1 MGKIRKKF
9 TKCGPFSGDTEFAR
23 EKFSI
28 FSLNRHP
35 SMADYGTVLQPHYPV
50 FLCRKVRTAEKNT
63 GALRQI

>member
-28 FSLNRHP
+28 FFLNRHP
-35 SMADYGTVLQPHYPV
+35 SMADYGTVPQKGENGRENAGI
-50 FLCRKVRTAEKNT
+50 F
-63 GALRQI
+63 RQTR